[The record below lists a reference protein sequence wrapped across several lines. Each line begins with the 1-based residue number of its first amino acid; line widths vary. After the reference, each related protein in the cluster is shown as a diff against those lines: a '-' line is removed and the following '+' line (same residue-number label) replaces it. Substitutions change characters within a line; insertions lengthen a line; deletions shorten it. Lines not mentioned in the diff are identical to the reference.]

1 MGSLQ
6 YVDNY
11 VHGTTK
17 WEGFPIKVDVPS
29 QKVMVGAGG
38 QASAKTIETLAQA
51 AHDQNLGGIMV
62 WYASVIDS
70 ATGKPGNQ
78 YSGGAMDASIQ
89 SASTKAEW
97 KKALDIMNGKSTEF
111 IV

>member
-1 MGSLQ
+1 MSG
-6 YVDNY
+6 NCP
-11 VHGTTK
+11 G
-17 WEGFPIKVDVPS
+17 EGG
-29 QKVMVGAGG
+29 VGGG
-38 QASAKTIETLAQA
+38 VGEGGVGGLGPGGGVGPGDGVGFGDGTIETLAKA
-51 AHDQNLGGIMV
+51 AHDQDLGGIMV

-89 SASTKAEW
+89 SATTQAEW
-97 KKALDIMNGKSTEF
+97 KRAVDIMHGRSVDTV